1 MNIFFRFLFVFK
13 KVTNEDTLSASCL
26 NLEHSLRSGIHLDI
40 NNDVFYGSKNSSE
53 TNTQKIRKHIEVL
66 DFLKET
72 KDSFQN
78 MEF

>member
-1 MNIFFRFLFVFK
+1 M
-13 KVTNEDTLSASCL
+13 

-78 MEF
+78 MEFKCILLTIPVTITTAE